1 MKRRRPD
8 YTNDELIAALA
19 SFTEEP
25 QQFPTMDVDDTVYL
39 PELHR
44 TSYAMNPVILCS
56 ALFGIARAK
65 AVLIE
70 GKKIFS
76 REYLECV
83 FKTTNGATIEY
94 HGKELAQ
101 DDLTVLLGLL
111 NKHWGMAT
119 SCELEFAPSTFC
131 THIGWSDSKHN
142 VFRLK
147 DCLLRLR
154 KAILIVRAAKRED
167 DAEMSKLANAIG
179 KGWTLGFLLDLKW
192 DGLSQWS
199 VQIDSR
205 MCQLFETT
213 PTYLIAAKRKALTE
227 GLQTW
232 LYGYIEANTCAYA
245 VSVEKIHEACGSTSS
260 LKEFSRQVRDALPKL
275 VEIGVVRDIST
286 VSNGKVAIFK
296 VPGKP
301 ARPAKP
307 TKTTT
312 TKASGP
318 RAA

>member
-1 MKRRRPD
+1 LKCRRPPH
-8 YTNDELIAALA
+8 TNDELIAALA
-19 SFTEEP
+19 ALATEP
-25 QQFPTMDVDDTVYL
+25 KQFPTPDDDDGTVYL
-39 PELHR
+39 PEIHR

-65 AVLIE
+65 AVLKDGE
-70 GKKIFS
+70 KTFV
-76 REYLECV
+76 REYLERV

-147 DCLLRLR
+147 ECLLRLR
-154 KAILIVRAAKRED
+154 KAILIVRSAKKED
-167 DAEMSKLANAIG
+167 DAEMSKLAKAIG
-179 KGWTLGFLLDLKW
+179 KGWTLGFLSDLKW

-205 MCQLFETT
+205 MCQLFKTS

-232 LYGYIEANTCAYA
+232 LYGYIEANTCVYA

-296 VPGKP
+296 VLS
-301 ARPAKP
+301 ARPKSS
-307 TKTTT
+307 K
-312 TKASGP
+312 
-318 RAA
+318 R